1 MKLQFLR
8 GLKRSLTAQI
18 SLSIAVISIVLVVG
32 SALLVNRLAV
42 RELREGNE
50 LIMFGNLVLLR
61 EDLAAATSI

>member
-1 MKLQFLR
+1 VKLQFLR